1 MNASKW
7 SSKECGEL
15 AIKIVSRKIDLIY
28 HAMYRTG
35 DRSAKET
42 WVYFFFSTNNCKPA
56 DRDERGVKFCRATKD
71 RGLPESVRRTAARE
85 GGDKK

>member
-1 MNASKW
+1 M
-7 SSKECGEL
+7 
-15 AIKIVSRKIDLIY
+15 
-28 HAMYRTG
+28 
-35 DRSAKET
+35 
-42 WVYFFFSTNNCKPA
+42 YFFFSTNNCKPA